1 MFTKSKRT
9 VRGWLAVLLFAGL
22 AIIPQTDTASLNGP
36 AGASSQPANGN
47 RTSREMESDY
57 IMFLDFPRI
66 CNPCVAVYSI
76 QRSAEHKES

>member
-1 MFTKSKRT
+1 MLRKSKRT
-9 VRGWLAVLLFAGL
+9 VRVRLVVLLFAGL

-36 AGASSQPANGN
+36 AGASSQSANGN
-47 RTSREMESDY
+47 RASIEMESDY
-57 IMFLDFPRI
+57 IIFLDFPRI